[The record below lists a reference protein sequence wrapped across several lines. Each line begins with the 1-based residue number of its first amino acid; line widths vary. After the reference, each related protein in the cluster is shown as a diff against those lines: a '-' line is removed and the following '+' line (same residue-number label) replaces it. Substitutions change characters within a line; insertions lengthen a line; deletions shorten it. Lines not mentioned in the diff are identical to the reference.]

1 MRLLSTC
8 VSLALPRA
16 TCSRCHL
23 LSTCVTCMHLLSTC
37 ADLCVPVQRLRKL
50 QSRTLI
56 QPGRLRYSPSCS
68 PTSDTKLK
76 CSLLLQ
82 VLQYTKR
89 FDTRPCSPTRAV
101 DPLPP
106 RLKKSRV
113 RLLFP
118 NPRQLA
124 ELSSLQRMQLC
135 MLLCQQNMSGC
146 LSSGT
151 CTLLIL
157 PLYKFAAISHAN
169 SFAGNFV
176 AILTIKFADT

>member
-1 MRLLSTC
+1 MSSQALTFVVARSIVLTINPISALAVDLRFARAASCHLLL
-8 VSLALPRA
+8 VSLAFDL
-16 TCSRCHL
+16 CHL
-23 LSTCVTCMHLLSTC
+23 HACTCFRQVC

-56 QPGRLRYSPSCS
+56 QPGRLRHSPSYS

-82 VLQYTKR
+82 VHTKR

-124 ELSSLQRMQLC
+124 ELSSLRRMQLC
-135 MLLCQQNMSGC
+135 VLLC
-146 LSSGT
+146 
-151 CTLLIL
+151 
-157 PLYKFAAISHAN
+157 
-169 SFAGNFV
+169 
-176 AILTIKFADT
+176 